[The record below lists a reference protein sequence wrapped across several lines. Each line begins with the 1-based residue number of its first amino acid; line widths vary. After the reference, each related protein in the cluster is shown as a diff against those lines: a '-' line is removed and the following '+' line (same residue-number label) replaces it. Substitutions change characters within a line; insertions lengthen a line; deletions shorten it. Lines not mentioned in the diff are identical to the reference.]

1 MAALLLGGL
10 TPLRAQLGNPF
21 NERDDKYRLL
31 GLKRAKAYYE
41 QAQSDFE
48 RTKELYD
55 QRLITRAELDK
66 ARSTLSDAEVN
77 YYQSLLAVVFEGQY
91 VAIIEAVQYQAEDGK
106 KHVRLKVENTS
117 GGGDEYRRLLNID
130 DELFRAMQPDVIH
143 DVYISLLDDDNAI
156 ISNPY
161 EAKIEELHYGEP
173 AEVDFTLLRDV
184 DAVTVGISYG
194 NGSQRSPK
202 ISLQKDSSVNKVI
215 LQSSQFSQEAEL
227 GASATF
233 NLTLELFSGEND
245 TFKLAV
251 VNLPAQLNR
260 YFVDPSTQARLTQFR
275 FTEGANTRQAAL
287 EVSLP
292 DRPGEE
298 IEIDKPIPFY
308 VMVIPREQAQALGNL
323 NQRSGRT
330 SGTNGDGSLGDSR
343 LAQRLWTEE
352 EIAALNVGY
361 LRLELVPRGVGE
373 LLVRVPQLYF
383 AAKPGEQVEI
393 PIELTNEGTQRL
405 DNIELKVDPPLN
417 WTKSV
422 EPPLLASLD
431 VGEEARVSVFVTPP
445 AQMTVGK
452 YEVRVQSTS
461 LSDNQP
467 VDGEDKTITVELQ
480 TETDVTGIAV
490 VVGAIVALVLGIV
503 IFGIRLSR
511 R

>member
-1 MAALLLGGL
+1 MKLPSRVPVFLWLCMTLAVALDAV
-10 TPLRAQLGNPF
+10 PSLRAQLGNPF

-31 GLKRAKAYYE
+31 GLKRAKAYFE

-48 RTKELYD
+48 RSRKLYE
-55 QRLITRAELDK
+55 QKLITRAELDR
-66 ARSTLSDAEVN
+66 ARATLSDAEVN
-77 YYQSLLAVVFEGQY
+77 YHQSLLAVVFEGQY
-91 VAIIEAVQYQAEDGK
+91 VAIIEAVQFQAEDGK

-130 DELFRAMQPDVIH
+130 DELFRALQPDVIH

-161 EAKIEELHYGEP
+161 EAKIEELRYGEP

-184 DAVTVGISYG
+184 DSVTVGISYG

-260 YFVDPSTQARLTQFR
+260 YFVDPATSARLTQFR

-298 IEIDKPIPFY
+298 IVIDQPIPFY
-308 VMVIPREQAQALGNL
+308 VMVIPREQAQQLGNL
-323 NQRSGRT
+323 NGRT
-330 SGTNGDGSLGDSR
+330 WSE
-343 LAQRLWTEE
+343 AQ
-352 EIAALNVGY
+352 IKALDVGY

-383 AAKPGEQVEI
+383 AAKAGERVEI
-393 PIELTNEGTQRL
+393 PIELKNEGTQRL
-405 DNIELKVDPPLN
+405 DNIELQVDPPLN

-422 EPPLLASLD
+422 DPPLLQELQ
-431 VGEEARVSVFVTPP
+431 VGEEKRVSVFVTPP
-445 AQMTVGK
+445 PQMTVGK
-452 YEVRVQSTS
+452 YEIRVQSTS

-480 TETDVTGIAV
+480 SETDVTGIAV
-490 VVGAIVALVLGIV
+490 VVGAIVSLVLGIV